1 MRLEVKM
8 LSRSSTVNSLKYVS
22 TVELARGETLSL
34 MFQLFDADTGNR
46 YVPAAGATVQVQIP
60 RYLEY
65 LPTIQGDSSAVDY
78 SVNQAAAQPF
88 AGDASIWAT
97 PLTAVQTSKMTSQN
111 AKFVLTEGTTVTIAS
126 VKYAIRVASDQE

>member
-8 LSRSSTVNSLKYVS
+8 LSRSSSVNSLKYVS
-22 TVELARGETLSL
+22 TVDFARGETLSL
-34 MFQLFDADTGNR
+34 MFQLFDADTGVR
-46 YVPAAGATVQVQIP
+46 YVPASGATVQVQIP

-65 LPTIQGDSSAVDY
+65 IPTIQDEPTPTDY

-88 AGDASIWAT
+88 VGDSSIWST
-97 PLTAVQTSKMTSQN
+97 PLTASQTTNMTSQN
-111 AKFVLTEGTTVTIAS
+111 VKFILTEGSNITIAS